1 MANRPSVYDN
11 QFFNAGVPAAGFK
24 LYTYESGTTTPKA
37 TYTDQAGT
45 IPNTNPITLDADGM
59 CELWLGSGEYT
70 LALYTGLIG
79 SGGALVNT
87 WDDVEG
93 AAGAGD
99 ITTLRADLANASDPS
114 KGAGMGG
121 HNATLNY
128 AVATIGA
135 VLNDVSINVKMFPWL
150 AKCDGTTDDSAAL
163 NAAFA
168 SGYGSFVLPGTSVIL
183 TDVTLPSGKSL
194 IGLPGVGGIKSTGGN
209 FILGGNQTIEH
220 VKFNMNGTAKQVYGE
235 GTDNVTTKHCEFTG
249 STNNGLLLSVGPRN
263 YKSVHDWFHDNGKA
277 GLYIAGTEADAPF
290 KIIID
295 HPIAHDNGEGGVVVS
310 GVGEQTSPAQ
320 TANYANVVQIT
331 SPTCY
336 SNGTGTAN
344 SGLEVFY
351 VTNVQI
357 TSPICYDNAEHGI
370 SLQEVSGF
378 NIATPVCYGNAF
390 GGICMQSGYDPYNP
404 TESGTIMG
412 GTLTGNDAGMLLK
425 EICSNIQIIGTD
437 LQNNTSYAARLV
449 DIGGSGRK
457 SNDIT
462 FMGCSGVPSGGSTIT
477 NSNSSTNVT
486 AHNGLNHFGTTVQ
499 VNAMVNEAVT
509 SSLTISTVGA
519 NETYP
524 EMITLATGAD
534 TMRCGIAQASDA
546 RRLTL
551 RAAAGATINIQHNQG
566 DGVTYA
572 GFLNN
577 SAATVVIANGAS
589 VTYVGNGV
597 NFVQMG

>member
-1 MANRPSVYDN
+1 MSF
-11 QFFNAGVPAAGFK
+11 QFTSGRFK
-24 LYTYESGTTTPKA
+24 GWASDGTPLASGRLYTYASGTTTQKNAFTDSGLGTPC
-37 TYTDQAGT
+37 TYTSDGVGGLYIA
-45 IPNTNPITLDADGM
+45 LDARG
-59 CELWLGSGEYT
+59 EAQLWLGTGAYT
-70 LALYTGLIG
+70 FVLKTSTGASVWTVDG
-79 SGGALVNT
+79 VE
-87 WDDVEG
+87 DV
-93 AAGAGD
+93 AG
-99 ITTLRADLANASDPS
+99 TLRADLADASDDA
-114 KGAGMGG
+114 KGADLVGYEGRTVRDRLQDQTWG
-121 HNATLNY
+121 NDSGTSKNAATLNAALSSGSD
-128 AVATIGA
+128 AVHISGDWAIGA
-135 VLNDVSINVKMFPWL
+135 
-150 AKCDGTTDDSAAL
+150 
-163 NAAFA
+163 
-168 SGYGSFVLPGTSVIL
+168 
-183 TDVTLPSGKSL
+183 TDVTIPAGVSL
-194 IGLPGVGGIKSTGGN
+194 IGEPGTTITSAGGDVIITGSTTLKTLIENIKFDMGST
-209 FILGGNQTIEH
+209 
-220 VKFNMNGTAKQVYGE
+220 AAQVYGE
-235 GTDNVTTKHCEFTG
+235 GADNVTTRFCEFTG
-249 STNNGLLLSVGPRN
+249 STNNGLLMSVGPRN

-277 GLYIAGTEADAPF
+277 GLYVAGTEADAPF

-295 HPIAHDNGEGGVVVS
+295 HPVAHDNGEGGVVVS
-310 GVGEQTSPAQ
+310 GVGEVTSPAQ
-320 TANYANVVQIT
+320 TANYANVIQIT

-351 VTNVQI
+351 VTNAQI

-370 SLQEVSGF
+370 SLQEVAGF
-378 NIATPVCYGNAF
+378 NIATPMCYDNAF

-404 TESGTIMG
+404 VESGTIMG
-412 GTLTGNDAGMLLK
+412 GTLTGNDAGILLK
-425 EICSNIQIIGTD
+425 EICSNIQIMGAD

-477 NSNSSTNVT
+477 NSNNSTNVT

-509 SSLTISTVGA
+509 SALTISTVGA

-534 TMRCGIAQASDA
+534 TQRCSIGQASDA

-572 GFLNN
+572 GFLNT
-577 SAATVVIANGAS
+577 SAATVTIANGAS
-589 VTYVGNGV
+589 VTYVGNGT
-597 NFVQMG
+597 NFVQMS